1 MKLLLLVLLAAFA
14 CLAAAVPAATGAT
27 QACVMCEQVMDILAT
42 GDVTTRLEI
51 INALSVVCLFLPDS
65 ELFWCESF
73 VQNNVDEIVEALEA
87 GMTGDQVCRLLDV
100 CWLPDAAPEPAPYG
114 SDYFECALC
123 DGLVGTIEQWLAS
136 DAIEGDIEQVAINF
150 CDKEFADDRILRREC
165 ESIATEKI
173 PQVVALLEADF
184 PPERI
189 CEMLRLCDEN

>member
-1 MKLLLLVLLAAFA
+1 MMKLLLLVLLAAFA
-14 CLAAAVPAATGAT
+14 CLAAAVTA
-27 QACVMCEQVMDILAT
+27 
-42 GDVTTRLEI
+42 
-51 INALSVVCLFLPDS
+51 
-65 ELFWCESF
+65 
-73 VQNNVDEIVEALEA
+73 
-87 GMTGDQVCRLLDV
+87 
-100 CWLPDAAPEPAPYG
+100 PAPYG

-189 CEMLRLCDEN
+189 CEMLRMCDEN